1 MDLTKKMSE
10 SFAVANPESS
20 VNAHALLQNKALATR
35 RVIFMGMLFVSF
47 LIVSNLTAFK
57 VVEIYLT
64 KEFFINFPA
73 ALIFFPLTYFFDDI
87 LTEVY
92 GFKVSRLIIWGGLAC
107 SAFVTFFTWVAVQ
120 LPASPVWDANTNH
133 GASAYELVFSGS
145 LRIFLASI
153 AAYFFGEFLNSII
166 LARLK
171 VLTAGKYF
179 SLRVMSSTAVG
190 AGVDSIIFCTIAF
203 WNIMPAHI
211 IWEIIV
217 TQYLIKLVYEFIMLP
232 VTYSLVRYLK
242 KTDQIDYYDANTRFN
257 PFSLKLTD

>member
-1 MDLTKKMSE
+1 MELTEKISTPIAEPNIQNK
-10 SFAVANPESS
+10 
-20 VNAHALLQNKALATR
+20 VNTDGLLQKKPIATTR
-35 RVIFMGMLFVSF
+35 IIFMGMFFVSF

-64 KEFFINFPA
+64 KDFFINFPA
-73 ALIFFPLTYFFDDI
+73 ALIFFPLTYFFDDV

-107 SAFVTFFTWVAVQ
+107 SAFVTLFTWIAVQ
-120 LPASPVWDANTNH
+120 LPASPIWDANTNH
-133 GASAYELVFSGS
+133 GASAYEQVFSGS
-145 LRIFLASI
+145 MRVFLASMI
-153 AAYFFGEFLNSII
+153 AYFFGEFLNSII

-190 AGVDSIIFCTIAF
+190 AGIDSIIFCNIAF
-203 WNIMPAHI
+203 WNIMPTRV

-217 TQYLIKLVYEFIMLP
+217 TLYLIKLAYEFIMLP
-232 VTYSLVRYLK
+232 VTYSLTRYLK
-242 KTDQIDYYDANTRFN
+242 KADQVDYFDAQTKFN